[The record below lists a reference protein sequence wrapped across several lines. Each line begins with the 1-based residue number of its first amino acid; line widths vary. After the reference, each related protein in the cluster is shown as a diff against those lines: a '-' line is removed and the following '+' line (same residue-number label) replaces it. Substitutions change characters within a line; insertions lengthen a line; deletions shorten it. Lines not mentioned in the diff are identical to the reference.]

1 MVKKNIINAIKN
13 LEYLTRRYRKVNS
26 PVFWV
31 FLDTERI
38 DNYENFILLLP
49 NKSNIGIIFRSKALE
64 SKYHKAKK
72 LLKICKKKKLLFI
85 IADNSKLA
93 LALGAYGVHLSKKTR
108 FVKKYNNLRYFCSV
122 HGFNDKRRIN
132 NLRAELVFIAPVFKT
147 TSSKLK
153 KPLGLNF
160 LGILAKY
167 INCKYA
173 VIGGISFDNA
183 RLLRGR
189 NVSSFGGLTYIT
201 KFLDK

>member
-1 MVKKNIINAIKN
+1 M
-13 LEYLTRRYRKVNS
+13 
-26 PVFWV
+26 
-31 FLDTERI
+31 
-38 DNYENFILLLP
+38 
-49 NKSNIGIIFRSKALE
+49 
-64 SKYHKAKK
+64 
-72 LLKICKKKKLLFI
+72 LFI

-173 VIGGISFDNA
+173 VIGGISFDNV

-201 KFLDK
+201 KFLDKW